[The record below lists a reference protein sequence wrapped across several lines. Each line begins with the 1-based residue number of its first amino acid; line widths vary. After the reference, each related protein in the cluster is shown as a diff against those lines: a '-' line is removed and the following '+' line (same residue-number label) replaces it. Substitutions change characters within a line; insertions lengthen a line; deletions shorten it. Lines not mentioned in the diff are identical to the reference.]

1 MSEESGHCHN
11 WTGWRM
17 CGHNVHD
24 LRWAELVCIR
34 VFEVAMSEGT
44 RCLSGSK
51 DVGDGAQYSLARR
64 QPE

>member
-24 LRWAELVCIR
+24 LRWAELVCFR
-34 VFEVAMSEGT
+34 VFQVESDSIG
-44 RCLSGSK
+44 RKG
-51 DVGDGAQYSLARR
+51 DV
-64 QPE
+64 